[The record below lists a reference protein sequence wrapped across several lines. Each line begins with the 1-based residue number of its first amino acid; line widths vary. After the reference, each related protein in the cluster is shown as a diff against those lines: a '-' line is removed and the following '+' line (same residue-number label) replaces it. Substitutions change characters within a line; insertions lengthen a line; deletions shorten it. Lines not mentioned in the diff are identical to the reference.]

1 MTTEREGRPP
11 SAPPRP
17 APAADLRRIPLPALP
32 HFRRPETNRAEA
44 AAGATVPDV
53 AASPAPSSGPAAP
66 VSHVEMSELLAP
78 GHDGGIAPA
87 IDWAVPQR
95 TGATGATILNDL
107 VDEIEKGL
115 EREIARAPLEI
126 TSQGYRRVVA
136 CSSGP
141 ALPDA
146 AGPAAGGAPPPG
158 HPRRSDV

>member
-32 HFRRPETNRAEA
+32 HFRRQEASRTRA
-44 AAGATVPDV
+44 AAGATAPDV
-53 AASPAPSSGPAAP
+53 AAPPSPSGGQAAA
-66 VSHVEMSELLAP
+66 VSHVEMSELLSP
-78 GHDGGIAPA
+78 GHEGGIAPA
-87 IDWAVPQR
+87 IDCAGPPR

-107 VDEIEKGL
+107 VDEIERGL
-115 EREIARAPLEI
+115 EREIARAPLEF
-126 TSQGYRRVVA
+126 TSQGYRRGVT

-146 AGPAAGGAPPPG
+146 ADSTAGGAPPPD
-158 HPRRSDV
+158 HPRRSDA